1 MRSVASFDAL
11 DDAVLGGVLARLG
24 PAGAWRARLVCRRF
38 RDIVVDGIEWG
49 SLRFEA
55 ARVEALTGFGGAIQ
69 RGTLRVARGASLELE
84 LAPPPKEDADAAD
97 RCAALGRLAVA
108 AALACWEAA
117 GGLRSL
123 RVAWRVPTFP
133 GLAGAMQEHAAALL
147 EALPPS
153 GALESLA
160 LTVDGCGAGDPRG
173 PAARRGPGPAFH
185 VDAAAVARLRRFPAL
200 GALALPGGLQLRAD
214 ETAAL
219 SAALPRLRRLQVGLA
234 NQYALE
240 GLYPLPLESLSAG
253 PLLAPDEPFVRLAAS
268 PAGRSLRT
276 LRLWRSD
283 GGAVLL
289 PRRALSHLSRL
300 PSLTAFDF
308 CASLEAGDGGE
319 EPLDLPPR
327 LRRACFRLQLA
338 DSPGAAAAARALA
351 GALRRCTP
359 LTDLELRFEFLEP
372 LGEGPGGTLL
382 ELLEAAGP
390 RLRRARLA
398 AAGTARGGRAR
409 RGCGGG
415 APWALRW
422 RLPSRRTGSGAQR
435 DARL

>member
-24 PAGAWRARLVCRRF
+24 PPARGARAGHSPRR
-38 RDIVVDGIEWG
+38 
-49 SLRFEA
+49 
-55 ARVEALTGFGGAIQ
+55 
-69 RGTLRVARGASLELE
+69 RGASLELE
-84 LAPPPKEDADAAD
+84 LARRLRKTPMP
-97 RCAALGRLAVA
+97 RTLRALGRLAVA

-117 GGLRSL
+117 AGCARS
-123 RVAWRVPTFP
+123 ASP
-133 GLAGAMQEHAAALL
+133 GACRLPRPRRRHAGARRRAAGGA
-147 EALPPS
+147 PPS

-173 PAARRGPGPAFH
+173 RRRGGARAAFH
-185 VDAAAVARLRRFPAL
+185 VDAAAVARCAASRPRAPSPSRGPPAARRETPPLRPCPA
-200 GALALPGGLQLRAD
+200 
-214 ETAAL
+214 
-219 SAALPRLRRLQVGLA
+219 SAASRCPRTPPPGHPRRPPTYSPPPFQVGLA

-308 CASLEAGDGGE
+308 CASLE
-319 EPLDLPPR
+319 
-327 LRRACFRLQLA
+327 LA

-372 LGEGPGGTLL
+372 RGVRGYPVGAPGGRGAAA
-382 ELLEAAGP
+382 EAGAP
-390 RLRRARLA
+390 R
-398 AAGTARGGRAR
+398 AAGTARGGGRGAAAAGGR
-409 RGCGGG
+409 RG
-415 APWALRW
+415 AALAAA
-422 RLPSRRTGSGAQR
+422 LEADGSGAQR